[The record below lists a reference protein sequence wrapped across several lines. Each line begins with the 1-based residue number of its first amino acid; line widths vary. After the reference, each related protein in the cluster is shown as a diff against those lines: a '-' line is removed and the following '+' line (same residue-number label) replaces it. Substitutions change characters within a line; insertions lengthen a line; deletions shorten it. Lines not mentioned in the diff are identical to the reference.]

1 MKERVTTNS
10 NRIARHL
17 MIGIMVVS
25 ILFTVNKTLAT
36 EETVYVN
43 GNRAMTTAELKPII
57 TFLNSRVNNGFVLST
72 YNSVAEAD
80 FEGRLGR

>member
-43 GNRAMTTAELKPII
+43 GNRIVRKAELPVMGDGISLC
-57 TFLNSRVNNGFVLST
+57 TLSGT
-72 YNSVAEAD
+72 NLDYGTRCEWKD
-80 FEGRLGR
+80 FFIYEW